1 MGKRSRK
8 RSAQPPSGK
17 ARPRREAGRAAREEA
32 KPRRASG
39 GEPVGDGTPPVPRGY
54 ARSRAKDEAARA
66 ALVPLAEGERPRAVT
81 IAAVIA
87 ALFAIGNLIAYL
99 AGLEINGDRPQASG
113 VISYSLLMAI
123 AAWGMWRSK
132 YWAVLGMQAILGI
145 LIVLF
150 SLFLFEA
157 SDIPSA
163 LICVAI
169 IVPAGTLFFFL
180 IKAMAR
186 IQMPERR

>member
-8 RSAQPPSGK
+8 RSAEPP
-17 ARPRREAGRAAREEA
+17 AA
-32 KPRRASG
+32 KPK
-39 GEPVGDGTPPVPRGY
+39 PKPPRDPAEGNGAPPPARGY
-54 ARSRAKDEAARA
+54 ARSRAKDDAARA
-66 ALVPLAEGERPRAVT
+66 ALVPLEEGERPRAVT
-81 IAAVIA
+81 VAAVIA
-87 ALFAIGNLIAYL
+87 ALFSIGNLIAYL
-99 AGLEINGDRPQASG
+99 AGLEINGDRPQATG
-113 VISYSLLMAI
+113 VISYSLLMAV
-123 AAWGMWRSK
+123 AAWGMWKSK

-163 LICVAI
+163 LICLAI
-169 IVPAGTLFFFL
+169 ILPAGTLFFFL

-186 IQMPERR
+186 IQMPERRPPR

>member
-8 RSAQPPSGK
+8 RSSEPP
-17 ARPRREAGRAAREEA
+17 AAAPTPRPSRTEA
-32 KPRRASG
+32 KNA
-39 GEPVGDGTPPVPRGY
+39 
-54 ARSRAKDEAARA
+54 AARA
-66 ALVPLAEGERPRAVT
+66 ALLPLEEGERPKAVT
-81 IAAVIA
+81 VAAIVA
-87 ALFAIGNLIAYL
+87 GLFSIGNLIAFV
-99 AGLEINGDRPQASG
+99 AGLEINGDRPQAAG
-113 VISYSLLMAI
+113 VISYSVLMGI
-123 AAWGMWRSK
+123 AAWGMWMSK

-186 IQMPERR
+186 IQMPERRPPR

>member
-8 RSAQPPSGK
+8 RSGGPAEGKGKPRGAKPKPGSAPEGSPSGNG
-17 ARPRREAGRAAREEA
+17 AP
-32 KPRRASG
+32 AS
-39 GEPVGDGTPPVPRGY
+39 PRGY
-54 ARSRAKDEAARA
+54 ARSRAKDDAARA

-87 ALFAIGNLIAYL
+87 GLFSIGNLIAFA
-99 AGLEINGDRPQASG
+99 AGVEINGDKPQAAG
-113 VISYSLLMAI
+113 VISYSALMAV
-123 AAWGMWRSK
+123 AAWGMWRSR

-157 SDIPSA
+157 SDLPSA

-169 IVPAGTLFFFL
+169 ILPSGTLFFFL

-186 IQMPERR
+186 IQMPERRPPR

>member
-8 RSAQPPSGK
+8 RPAQPAAK
-17 ARPRREAGRAAREEA
+17 ARPPRAAARTGAEPAAEDGAPAAKKVSRSEA
-32 KPRRASG
+32 KNA
-39 GEPVGDGTPPVPRGY
+39 
-54 ARSRAKDEAARA
+54 AARA
-66 ALVPLAEGERPRAVT
+66 ALQPLAEGERPRAVT
-81 IAAVIA
+81 VAAIVA
-87 ALFAIGNLIAYL
+87 ALFALGNIGAFIA
-99 AGLEINGDRPQASG
+99 GVEINGDKPQASG

-157 SDIPSA
+157 SNVQSA

-180 IKAMAR
+180 VKAMAR
-186 IQMPERR
+186 IQMPARPS

>member
-1 MGKRSRK
+1 LGKRSRK
-8 RSAQPPSGK
+8 RSGEAQPAAK
-17 ARPRREAGRAAREEA
+17 AKPKPRAAA
-32 KPRRASG
+32 KPKAEPEG
-39 GEPVGDGTPPVPRGY
+39 GTRRGY
-54 ARSRAKDEAARA
+54 ARSREKDAAARA
-66 ALVPLAEGERPRAVT
+66 ALMPLAEGERPRAVT
-81 IAAVIA
+81 IAAVVA
-87 ALFAIGNLIAYL
+87 ALFAVGNLIAFI

-113 VISYSLLMAI
+113 VISYSLLMAV

-157 SDIPSA
+157 SDVQSA

-169 IVPAGTLFFFL
+169 IVPAGALFFFL

-186 IQMPERR
+186 IQMPDRRPSG

>member
-8 RSAQPPSGK
+8 RSAEP
-17 ARPRREAGRAAREEA
+17 AAKA
-32 KPRRASG
+32 KPPPAKPSRQ
-39 GEPVGDGTPPVPRGY
+39 ENGTPPPQRKPSRSE
-54 ARSRAKDEAARA
+54 ARDAAARA

-81 IAAVIA
+81 IAAVVA
-87 ALFAIGNLIAYL
+87 ALFSLGNLIAYV
-99 AGLEINGDRPQASG
+99 AGLEINGERPQAVG
-113 VISYSLLMAI
+113 VLSYSALMGV
-123 AAWGMWRSK
+123 AAWGMWKSK

-163 LICVAI
+163 LICVAV

-186 IQMPERR
+186 IQMPERRPSR